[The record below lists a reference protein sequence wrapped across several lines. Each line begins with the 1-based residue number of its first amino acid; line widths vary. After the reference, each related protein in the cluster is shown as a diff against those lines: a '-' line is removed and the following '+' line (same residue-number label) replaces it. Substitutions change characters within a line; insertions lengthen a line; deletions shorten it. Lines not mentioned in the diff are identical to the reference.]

1 MLWAALPFLLALG
14 PEEPMPPVPKPEPVS
29 ATPEERA
36 VVIEI
41 NRIRQHPKAYAEYL
55 KALRVYFD
63 GTLWRL
69 PDRIPI
75 RTQEGVAALDEAV
88 AFLESVKPLEALAF
102 SEGLFQSALELVRE
116 QGPTGQTG
124 HRGPTGST
132 LQERIARQGPVGVCG
147 EIINYGPEVPRMTM
161 LQLVIDDG
169 VANRGH
175 RKNIFDPDFRI
186 AGAASGAHKTYGTM
200 TVVDMAD
207 GFKD

>member
-1 MLWAALPFLLALG
+1 MLKTALPLLLVLTPLRAQV
-14 PEEPMPPVPKPEPVS
+14 PEAAVVTS
-29 ATPEERA
+29 TPEERA
-36 VVIEI
+36 VVVEI
-41 NRIRQHPKAYAEYL
+41 NRIRKFPRAYAQYL
-55 KALRVYFD
+55 KALRAHFD

-88 AFLESVKPLEALAF
+88 AFLEAAAPLEPLAF
-102 SEGLFQSALELVRE
+102 SEGLFRAALELVRE

-124 HRGPTGST
+124 HVGPNGST
-132 LQERIARQGPVGVCG
+132 LQQRVDRQGPVGVCG

-169 VANRGH
+169 VPGRGH

-186 AGAASGAHKTYGTM
+186 AGAATGAHKTYGTM